1 LDAKLGS
8 REYNSVPLNGS
19 PQDETFDV
27 RDVQRKLPRRQN
39 MISRQDLVG
48 GTSMTGMRGELTQV
62 TGHPVRAALVGV
74 GAWGRVLAKAAAKS
88 SAIDFVCC
96 VGRNTERLATFAK
109 EFEITACDIA
119 SVLANKHIDAVV
131 LAIPNERHLEFA
143 ELAAQAGKHV
153 FIEKPIANTM
163 ADGLRVAK
171 LERAYGVRIVVG
183 HCARLLAG
191 NRLIREAIDNGDLG
205 HVSQIEANFSN
216 DRALKLSP
224 QDWRWY
230 RTNSPGGS
238 LSQIAIHQ
246 FDTLRFLG
254 GDIVAVNASAARH
267 SPVGAEVEDQ
277 WIVGVHFAD
286 GKLGT
291 VISSWTSPGSYSVRV
306 TGEAALMFYEIDQNH
321 WAQPERLHEN
331 ASLYLQRR
339 SAGPAQR
346 QHIAVPQ
353 GEMFRDELE
362 LFAAAV
368 NGRECEL
375 SAANA
380 CQALAAVYAAID
392 SAAQGGREVLLADII
407 TAADVDGAG
416 RRKSAYGGTTR
427 GGKHRGRADRSP

>member
-1 LDAKLGS
+1 MG
-8 REYNSVPLNGS
+8 NG
-19 PQDETFDV
+19 
-27 RDVQRKLPRRQN
+27 
-39 MISRQDLVG
+39 
-48 GTSMTGMRGELTQV
+48 
-62 TGHPVRAALVGV
+62 VRAALVGV
-74 GAWGRVLAKAAAKS
+74 GAWGRVLAKAASKS
-88 SAIDFVCC
+88 SAIVFVCC
-96 VGRNTERLATFAK
+96 VGRNAERLAAFAK
-109 EFEITACDIA
+109 EFEITACDIS
-119 SVLANKHIDAVV
+119 SVLANRDIDAVV
-131 LAIPNERHLEFA
+131 LAVPNERHLELA

-171 LERAYGVRIVVG
+171 LEKAHGVRIVVG

-191 NRLIREAIDNGDLG
+191 NRLIRQAIDDGQLG

-216 DRALKLSP
+216 DRALRLSP

-230 RTNSPGGS
+230 RANSPGGS

-254 GDIVAVNASAARH
+254 GDIVAVSASASRH

-291 VISSWTSPGSYSVRV
+291 VISSWTSPGTYSVRV
-306 TGEAALMFYEIDQNH
+306 TGENALMFYEIDQNH

-331 ASLYLQRR
+331 AILYVQGR
-339 SAGPAQR
+339 SDGPAQR

-353 GEMFRDELE
+353 SDMFRDELE
-362 LFAAAV
+362 RFAAAV
-368 NGRECEL
+368 NGQECEL

-380 CQALAAVYAAID
+380 CQALAAVYAAIE
-392 SAAQGGREVLLADII
+392 SAAQGGRQVKLADII
-407 TAADVDGAG
+407 ATANVDSACPRLGSADRQAIL
-416 RRKSAYGGTTR
+416 GGT
-427 GGKHRGRADRSP
+427 DRFSNG

>member
-1 LDAKLGS
+1 MMGN
-8 REYNSVPLNGS
+8 R
-19 PQDETFDV
+19 
-27 RDVQRKLPRRQN
+27 
-39 MISRQDLVG
+39 
-48 GTSMTGMRGELTQV
+48 
-62 TGHPVRAALVGV
+62 VRAALVGV
-74 GAWGRVLAKAAAKS
+74 GAWGRVLAKAASKS
-88 SAIDFVCC
+88 SAIEFVCC
-96 VGRNTERLATFAK
+96 VGRNTERLAAFAK
-109 EFEITACDIA
+109 EFEITACDIS
-119 SVLANKHIDAVV
+119 SVLANEHVDAIV
-131 LAIPNERHLEFA
+131 LAVPNERHLELA

-171 LERAYGVRIVVG
+171 LETAHGVRIVVG

-191 NRLIREAIDNGDLG
+191 NRLIRQAIDNGHLG

-224 QDWRWY
+224 RDWRWY
-230 RTNSPGGS
+230 RANSPGGS

-254 GDIVAVNASAARH
+254 GDIVAVSASASRH

-291 VISSWTSPGSYSVRV
+291 VISSWTSPGTYSVRV
-306 TGEAALMFYEIDQNH
+306 TGEDALMFYEIDQNH

-331 ASLYLQRR
+331 AILYVQGR

-353 GEMFRDELE
+353 SDMFRDELE
-362 LFAAAV
+362 RFAAAV
-368 NGRECEL
+368 NGQECEL
-375 SAANA
+375 SAGNA
-380 CQALAAVYAAID
+380 CQALAAVYAAIE
-392 SAAQGGREVLLADII
+392 SAAQGGRQVMLADII
-407 TAADVDGAG
+407 AANVD
-416 RRKSAYGGTTR
+416 SACLR
-427 GGKHRGRADRSP
+427 LASADR

>member
-1 LDAKLGS
+1 
-8 REYNSVPLNGS
+8 
-19 PQDETFDV
+19 
-27 RDVQRKLPRRQN
+27 
-39 MISRQDLVG
+39 
-48 GTSMTGMRGELTQV
+48 V

-109 EFEITACDIA
+109 EFEIPACDIA

-171 LERAYGVRIVVG
+171 LERACGVRIVVG

-205 HVSQIEANFSN
+205 QVSQIEANFSN

-230 RTNSPGGS
+230 RANSPGGS

-321 WAQPERLHEN
+321 WAQPERLHES

-346 QHIAVPQ
+346 KHIAVPQ

-416 RRKSAYGGTTR
+416 RRKSAYGGATR
-427 GGKHRGRADRSP
+427 GGKHRGRADRGQ